1 MCDQRVARSEYCS
14 RSEYGPAADLQRLPT
29 YLANRE
35 YRLFDIV
42 MQHID
47 CLFVGR
53 RQILAQTHSEDELA
67 RVMRECVSR
76 LVKCNVAQGLEVIVR
91 SLKDGS
97 VMVVDRDRVF
107 NGTSWM
113 SGITC
118 YVYQVQVSLNSIQR
132 HIPKAEH
139 AARIH
144 RLDTA

>member
-1 MCDQRVARSEYCS
+1 
-14 RSEYGPAADLQRLPT
+14 
-29 YLANRE
+29 
-35 YRLFDIV
+35 

-97 VMVVDRDRVF
+97 VMVVDRERALT
-107 NGTSWM
+107 GASWI

-118 YVYQVQVSLNSIQR
+118 YVYQVQVGDDIVLERLIN
-132 HIPKAEH
+132 
-139 AARIH
+139 AARVH
-144 RLDTA
+144 